1 MTGTK
6 YIPVHV
12 GSIAF
17 EFQFHG
23 AFWSNNLE
31 KKTITL
37 REHPK
42 FFIVK
47 SKEKGS
53 EISLIKDLIDMK
65 ARNNH
70 CVSVLKPYLCVLVCL
85 LRELH

>member
-1 MTGTK
+1 MS
-6 YIPVHV
+6 VQ
-12 GSIAF
+12 SR
-17 EFQFHG
+17 
-23 AFWSNNLE
+23 SNFNFMERFGVIIL
-31 KKTITL
+31 KKKNITL